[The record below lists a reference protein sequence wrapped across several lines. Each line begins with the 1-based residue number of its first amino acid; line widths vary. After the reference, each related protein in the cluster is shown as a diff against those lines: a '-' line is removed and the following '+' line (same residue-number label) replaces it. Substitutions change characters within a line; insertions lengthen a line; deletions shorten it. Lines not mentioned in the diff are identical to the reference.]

1 MIGPIWAVISFYLRA
16 PWLLLLL
23 RSIESWADLSL
34 HLHTTYQV
42 GWWVLGRGHSLL
54 FLWGKQFFDIKSSLL
69 PKLGKFNFFFFCQ
82 KLSKK
87 KKQNERDFFHLFLIH
102 TRTSSAK
109 LRRFLDS
116 NVNLMGQTRPLF
128 RLFLLSS
135 NKHYDFCNKWM
146 WKMSKCP
153 SSIQRRDQNPQP
165 FEHESSPTT
174 TRPGLQCMPRQ
185 DDLNFRQNTIRAWHW
200 RQICD

>member
-87 KKQNERDFFHLFLIH
+87 EETKRERLFSSFFNSHSNEFRQVKTVSRLQCKFNGPNPASFSFIFALFKQTL
-102 TRTSSAK
+102 
-109 LRRFLDS
+109 RFLQQM
-116 NVNLMGQTRPLF
+116 NVKNVQM
-128 RLFLLSS
+128 
-135 NKHYDFCNKWM
+135 
-146 WKMSKCP
+146 
-153 SSIQRRDQNPQP
+153 SIQYTAPGS
-165 FEHESSPTT
+165 EPTT
-174 TRPGLQCMPRQ
+174 FWTWVVTH
-185 DDLNFRQNTIRAWHW
+185 NH
-200 RQICD
+200 